1 MNDSFLTFLL
11 LVGTV
16 WLWWFATHS
25 IVPNSFIARELS
37 RVSVTF
43 SSPGPAIQRSEVP
56 FSFEGAALR

>member
-11 LVGTV
+11 IIGTV
-16 WLWWFATHS
+16 WLWWFATYTLVPDNS
-25 IVPNSFIARELS
+25 IAKELS
-37 RVSVTF
+37 QVSVTL